1 MFKRYALPREG
12 LYSRQSIVA
21 LHEDRSGRIWTGT
34 NGRLFRYDEHADQF
48 RAIDAFTGEP
58 ERRDEPYISA
68 IEGDS
73 RGNLWVLSKNLGAN
87 HASLYRVGS
96 AGDRV
101 TRFEVDAAWGQ
112 VGPMLIDG
120 DDRLWIKAPLPVS
133 LPTTIAERIAPVAP
147 PVDVP
152 HWGLW
157 EDREGTVWIGTQS
170 GLYRAPAGEREARRH
185 LVVSERDAR
194 SPANAV
200 YAFADGTA
208 GGILLGT
215 KAGVFRL
222 VLASGVSR
230 LRLAPGHGSGDRAAA
245 PIVLTD
251 IRVSNR
257 EGTTQI
263 RANGLDRI
271 ELSYLDYNF
280 SLEYAALTYAHPSSA
295 AYRYQ
300 LEGFDRGWVNAGLRR
315 VAMYTN
321 VPPGDYVF
329 RVETIGRQRL
339 RGTRAL
345 AVPVHVAPAYWQT
358 TWFRVLLAATGAA
371 IAAAV
376 VQNRRARR
384 REIERLRQRIASDL
398 HDDLST
404 NLSGIALLGE
414 MVGRT
419 ARLDHADASRL
430 RQISGTAHR
439 MVDDLR
445 DIVWLIDPANDSGD
459 DLLLKMKAVASTL
472 LGHLEYDFDAELAPG
487 TGRIGMAQRRNLLM
501 IFKEA
506 LHNVVR
512 HSGAERVEI
521 RLGGDDATLWLEVSD
536 DGVGFDPA
544 RVLTGHGLRSLRS
557 RARVSRGDL
566 TIDSAPGSGT
576 TIRVD
581 LEVG

>member
-1 MFKRYALPREG
+1 
-12 LYSRQSIVA
+12 
-21 LHEDRSGRIWTGT
+21 
-34 NGRLFRYDEHADQF
+34 
-48 RAIDAFTGEP
+48 
-58 ERRDEPYISA
+58 
-68 IEGDS
+68 
-73 RGNLWVLSKNLGAN
+73 
-87 HASLYRVGS
+87 
-96 AGDRV
+96 
-101 TRFEVDAAWGQ
+101 
-112 VGPMLIDG
+112 MLIDG

-321 VPPGDYVF
+321 VPPGDYVVSRRDHRPSTASGHAGASGSGSTSPRLTGKRLGF
-329 RVETIGRQRL
+329 VCCWQR
-339 RGTRAL
+339 
-345 AVPVHVAPAYWQT
+345 P
-358 TWFRVLLAATGAA
+358 
-371 IAAAV
+371 
-376 VQNRRARR
+376 
-384 REIERLRQRIASDL
+384 ERLSPRRWCRIA
-398 HDDLST
+398 
-404 NLSGIALLGE
+404 
-414 MVGRT
+414 
-419 ARLDHADASRL
+419 
-430 RQISGTAHR
+430 
-439 MVDDLR
+439 
-445 DIVWLIDPANDSGD
+445 
-459 DLLLKMKAVASTL
+459 
-472 LGHLEYDFDAELAPG
+472 
-487 TGRIGMAQRRNLLM
+487 
-501 IFKEA
+501 
-506 LHNVVR
+506 
-512 HSGAERVEI
+512 
-521 RLGGDDATLWLEVSD
+521 
-536 DGVGFDPA
+536 
-544 RVLTGHGLRSLRS
+544 GHGGVR
-557 RARVSRGDL
+557 
-566 TIDSAPGSGT
+566 
-576 TIRVD
+576 
-581 LEVG
+581 